1 MTLYMETTKISA
13 VDTVAQVQKILGM
26 YGVVSVFTEY
36 ENGEVS
42 ALSFMISI
50 KGEHVP
56 FRLPSRWDAIEK
68 ILLKRK
74 KRDAHKPQVQKQIQ
88 DQAKRVAWRQ
98 ILRWVEAQ
106 LALTDTGMAEIG
118 EVFLPY
124 MRTGKN
130 ETLYQRFLENGLKMI
145 EHKEGK

>member
-1 MTLYMETTKISA
+1 MTLFMETTKISA
-13 VDTVAQVQKILGM
+13 SDTVAQVQKLLGM
-26 YGVVSVFTEY
+26 YGVLSVFTEY
-36 ENGEVS
+36 ENGEVA
-42 ALSFMISI
+42 ALSFAIAI
-50 KGEHVP
+50 KGDPVP
-56 FRLPSRWDAIEK
+56 YRLPCRWEAIEK

-74 KRDAHKPQVQKQIQ
+74 KRDGHKPQVQAAVR

-106 LALTDTGMAEIG
+106 LALTDTGMVEIG

-124 MRTGKN
+124 MRTGKD

-145 EHKEGK
+145 EYKEKK